1 MSEQPVATPRHVSHA
16 PMQERLRGFR
26 SSRKSKM
33 FGIAEVVALAGSC
46 LILLLVLVSYLYFL
60 VPARSRLTSLQADR
74 ARLQTNLRK
83 AHEIVNLGS
92 DTKKTADAI
101 TVSLDTFENS
111 GLVRQESGRM
121 ALYGQLNQLMLKNA
135 LRNTSGPS
143 YSYVAPAGAKSVVRS
158 ASTKWQ
164 SVYPGIAVAVTVEGQ
179 YQNVRHFLRDIE
191 NSKQFIIINQVELQR
206 ATENNS
212 VSASSGE
219 SVPGSRG
226 SLVSLQ
232 LNMVTYF
239 QRSNAENDAP
249 SAGQN

>member
-1 MSEQPVATPRHVSHA
+1 MSEQPVAPPRLVSNP

-33 FGIAEVVALAGSC
+33 FGIAEVVGLAVSC
-46 LILLLVLVSYLYFL
+46 LILLLVLLSYLYFL
-60 VPARSRLTSLQADR
+60 VPARSRLASLQADR
-74 ARLQTNLRK
+74 ARLQTNVRK
-83 AHEIVNLGS
+83 AHEIVNLGN
-92 DTKKTADAI
+92 DTQKSADAI
-101 TVSLDTFENS
+101 TVSLDKFENS

-121 ALYGQLNQLMLKNA
+121 ALYGELNQLMLKNA
-135 LRNTSGPS
+135 LRNTSGPT
-143 YSYVAPAGAKSVVRS
+143 YTYVAPAGTKSLVRS
-158 ASTKWQ
+158 SSTKWQ
-164 SVYPGIAVAVTVEGQ
+164 SAYPGIAVAVTVEGQ

-191 NSKQFIIINQVELQR
+191 NSKQFIIINEVELQR

-212 VSASSGE
+212 VPASSGE
-219 SVPGSRG
+219 SLPGSRA

-249 SAGQN
+249 AAGQN